1 MVKNLLLLSGCLY
14 VALILSGCG
23 EKGLKCEGEETRKAV
38 MDSVSKTIKQQLAQ
52 KQNPSI
58 VGDEWQNFLNPEQKT
73 LVELS
78 YTEYGPMLANTSMI
92 TENKEA
98 KTVDCSGEIKFRNG
112 QVFKIYFKLQK
123 DTNGKLDAHVEWL

>member
-58 VGDEWQNFLNPEQKT
+58 VGDEWQNFLNPEQ
-73 LVELS
+73 
-78 YTEYGPMLANTSMI
+78 
-92 TENKEA
+92 
-98 KTVDCSGEIKFRNG
+98 
-112 QVFKIYFKLQK
+112 
-123 DTNGKLDAHVEWL
+123 